1 VAAFA
6 FGRWTAHIP
15 AHEGQTIRMIT
26 MPLALVDKKTIL
38 RANMALVLG
47 IVWGGLAFCAIAAVI
62 YDVRHWIGAF

>member
-1 VAAFA
+1 M
-6 FGRWTAHIP
+6 
-15 AHEGQTIRMIT
+15 RMIT
-26 MPLALVDKKTIL
+26 MPLALVDKKTVL